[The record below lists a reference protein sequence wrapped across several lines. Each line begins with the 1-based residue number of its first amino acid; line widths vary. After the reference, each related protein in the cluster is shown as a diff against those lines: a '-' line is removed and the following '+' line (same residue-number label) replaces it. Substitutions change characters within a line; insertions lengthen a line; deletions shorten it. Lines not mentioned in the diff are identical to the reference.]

1 MLNKGGQEWGE
12 LRPKLNVRR
21 QGQRGGLNFRIYWWT
36 LNMNEPILFSF
47 WLLYMIL
54 LFFVPILSL
63 LLHSY
68 FICLHVKQNT

>member
-36 LNMNEPILFSF
+36 LNMNESILFSF
-47 WLLYMIL
+47 QLL
-54 LFFVPILSL
+54 
-63 LLHSY
+63 
-68 FICLHVKQNT
+68 